1 MKLFKSLLITLMIT
15 SGVSLNAQTKEIEDV
30 DFPTSMTINNQQTV
44 LNGGGL
50 REKYGFLDL
59 YVGGLYVKSKTQDA
73 DKIVMADEEM
83 GMNYYCFFYGYKG
96 AFYRST

>member
-44 LNGGGL
+44 LM
-50 REKYGFLDL
+50 EA
-59 YVGGLYVKSKTQDA
+59 V
-73 DKIVMADEEM
+73 
-83 GMNYYCFFYGYKG
+83 
-96 AFYRST
+96 

>member
-50 REKYGFLDL
+50 REKIWFFRFICWWFIC
-59 YVGGLYVKSKTQDA
+59 
-73 DKIVMADEEM
+73 KI
-83 GMNYYCFFYGYKG
+83 
-96 AFYRST
+96 